1 MFSSRLNWDAPPNPL
16 LQSLAAKR
24 AAGVE
29 ILDLTESNPTR
40 AGFTYDERDIL
51 NTIARPQSLLYE
63 PSPRGL
69 PSARQAV
76 ADYYRDRGRVIAPDS
91 IFLTASTSEAYG
103 HLFKLL
109 ADPGDEILVPQPG
122 YPLFDFLS
130 ALDSVRQIYYPLSY
144 DDALGWQINFERLRA
159 AIGPRTRAIVVVNP
173 NNPAGNYLK
182 QRELAELN
190 TLCAGRRLA
199 LIVDEVFSDYSH
211 GADSQ
216 RVETAV
222 GNEGA
227 LTFVLSGLSK
237 IAGLPQ
243 MKLGWIQIGGPE
255 PLVAAACA
263 RLEFIADTYLSVSA
277 SIQHAAPILLA
288 SRRHIQQQITSRIDG
303 NYGWLNQQCAQS
315 SKRQVLN
322 REGGWYAVL
331 EFHDSVSDDERV
343 NQLLELDSVFV
354 HPGYFYDFIRE
365 GYLVLSLITP
375 TVTFRTGI
383 ERILSRWGF
392 Q

>member
-24 AAGVE
+24 AAGAE

-40 AGFTYDERDIL
+40 AGFDYSQLDLPTVLAHPDATRY
-51 NTIARPQSLLYE
+51 Q

-69 PSARQAV
+69 LAAREAI
-76 ADYYRDRGRVIAPDS
+76 AGYYRGQRVHPDS
-91 IFLTASTSEAYG
+91 IFLTASTSEAYSF
-103 HLFKLL
+103 LFKLL
-109 ADPGDEILVPQPG
+109 CNPGDEILVPQPG

-190 TLCAGRRLA
+190 TLCTGRRLA

-354 HPGYFYDFIRE
+354 HPGYFYDFTRE